1 MDKCCGPKPKPKT
14 SKLKIVLWVALVL
27 NFIMFVVEFSSSFAA
42 DSRSLKADS
51 LDFLGDSANYVISLF
66 VLGMAVQIRAKA
78 SLFKAFTMG
87 ALGLWVAVE
96 IAVNSFTGSSPDPQL
111 MSTLGIAGLLVNGFV
126 TLLLYQF
133 REGDSNMQSVWLCS
147 RNDALGNIGVI
158 GAALAVKYLNSHWP
172 DLIVAGLMAYL
183 SISATIQII
192 KISLAELKESNSPT
206 GLECKTAL
214 P

>member
-1 MDKCCGPKPKPKT
+1 MDKCCGPKEKPKT
-14 SKLKIVLWVALVL
+14 SKLKIVLWVALIL

-66 VLGMAVQIRAKA
+66 VLGMSVKTKAKA
-78 SLFKAFTMG
+78 SLFKALTMG
-87 ALGLWVAVE
+87 CLGLWVAVE
-96 IAVNSFTGSSPDPQL
+96 IAVNSLTGASPNTQL
-111 MSTLGIAGLLVNGFV
+111 MATLGIAGLFVNGFV
-126 TLLLYQF
+126 TFILYQF

-158 GAALAVKYLNSHWP
+158 AAAFAVNYFGSHWP
-172 DLIVAGLMAYL
+172 DLLVAALMAYL

-192 KISLAELKESNSPT
+192 KVSLEELKDVNSST
-206 GLECKTAL
+206 VGICNTIH
-214 P
+214 